1 MGDVTTEAHK
11 EAAIAVRRGLADLE
25 QARELLTFGAYQRG
39 QIPAFDK
46 ALELEPELRSFLTQG
61 QYEKIDYEQSLKAL
75 GILAQKL
82 ARTEGA
88 A

>member
-1 MGDVTTEAHK
+1 MITD
-11 EAAIAVRRGLADLE
+11 AAVVVRRGLADLE

-39 QIPAFDK
+39 QIPAFDR

-61 QYEKIDYEQSLKAL
+61 QYEKIDYEQSLQAL
-75 GILAQKL
+75 GALAQKL
-82 ARTEGA
+82 AQTGGA